1 LSEGIPAEKFGRVH
15 HLPAVQLAAVVDGM
29 RARGLIEASGWLS
42 DAGRESK
49 ERIESLT
56 DDLAAPAYDS
66 LTPSELGQLIA
77 DLEPISAALDAAG
90 SR

>member
-1 LSEGIPAEKFGRVH
+1 LPRFQRWL
-15 HLPAVQLAAVVDGM
+15 HLD
-29 RARGLIEASGWLS
+29 SWLS
-42 DAGRESK
+42 VTGRETK
-49 ERIESLT
+49 QGIESLT

-66 LTPSELGQLIA
+66 LEPSELDQLIA

>member
-1 LSEGIPAEKFGRVH
+1 
-15 HLPAVQLAAVVDGM
+15 M
-29 RARGLIEASGWLS
+29 T
-42 DAGRESK
+42 K

-66 LTPSELGQLIA
+66 LQPSELAQLIA
-77 DLEPISAALDAAG
+77 DLEPIAAALDAAG

>member
-1 LSEGIPAEKFGRVH
+1 MGNRSGHLSSGMWSAG
-15 HLPAVQLAAVVDGM
+15 DGQQCGTVTRPLM
-29 RARGLIEASGWLS
+29 PRLLS
-42 DAGRESK
+42 DAGREIK

-56 DDLAAPAYDS
+56 DDLAAPTYDS
-66 LTPSELGQLIA
+66 LKPSELDQLIA

>member
-1 LSEGIPAEKFGRVH
+1 
-15 HLPAVQLAAVVDGM
+15 M
-29 RARGLIEASGWLS
+29 RARGLIGASGWLT
-42 DAGRESK
+42 DEGRESK

-56 DDLAAPAYDS
+56 DDLAAAPYEN
-66 LTPSELGQLIA
+66 LTPSELDQLSA

>member
-1 LSEGIPAEKFGRVH
+1 VATTPASGPSLQGR
-15 HLPAVQLAAVVDGM
+15 GR
-29 RARGLIEASGWLS
+29 RASRTTRHRCGWLS

-56 DDLAAPAYDS
+56 DVLAAPTYDS
-66 LTPSELGQLIA
+66 LTPDELDELIA
-77 DLEPISAALDAAG
+77 KLKPLSAALDAAG

>member
-1 LSEGIPAEKFGRVH
+1 
-15 HLPAVQLAAVVDGM
+15 M
-29 RARGLIEASGWLS
+29 RARGLIDESGWLS
-42 DAGRESK
+42 EAGRETK

-56 DDLAAPAYDS
+56 AELAAPAYDT
-66 LTPSELGQLIA
+66 LEPNELDQLIA